1 MSITPA
7 QTLIAVDFGL
17 KNMGL
22 AVGNTVSRTATPL
35 TLIKARDGVP
45 DWEHI
50 VRLVDE
56 WRPAR
61 VIVGHP
67 LNMDGSDSELSAR
80 AERFARQLEA
90 RLKLEVVLVDE
101 RLSSRDAKQMALAS
115 GHSGDFFS
123 DPIDDQAAA
132 LILET
137 YLSEL

>member
-1 MSITPA
+1 MTVTPA
-7 QTLIAVDFGL
+7 QTLLAVDFGL

-35 TLIKARDGVP
+35 TVIKARDGVP
-45 DWEHI
+45 DWDHI
-50 VRLVDE
+50 AQLVEE
-56 WRPAR
+56 WQPNR

-67 LNMDGSDSELSAR
+67 LNMDGSASELSAR

-90 RLKLEVVLVDE
+90 RLKREVVLVDE
-101 RLSSRDAKQMALAS
+101 RLSSREAKQAALAS
-115 GHSGDFFS
+115 GHSGDFLS